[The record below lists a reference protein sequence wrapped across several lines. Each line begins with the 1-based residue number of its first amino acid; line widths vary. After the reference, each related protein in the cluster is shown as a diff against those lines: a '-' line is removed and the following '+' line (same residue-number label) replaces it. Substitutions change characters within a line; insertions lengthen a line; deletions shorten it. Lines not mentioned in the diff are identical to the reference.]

1 LPIATRKWR
10 AVVDIEI
17 YGQRLVG
24 AKQGLSLLDTE
35 LDRRDIVGLA
45 AGERIHIKCAP
56 VMVLQSAKARVAARY
71 RAGDNRLAC

>member
-24 AKQGLSLLDTE
+24 AKQGLSLLDT
-35 LDRRDIVGLA
+35 IVGLA

-56 VMVLQSAKARVAARY
+56 IMVLQSANARVAARQ
-71 RAGDNRLAC
+71 RARDNRLAC